1 MDRIMGNFR
10 IVSEISYSGQHINVP
25 NDAIDVTV
33 QPLAGYGATR
43 VTYLQRLTE
52 VPFQG
57 ERDSERYIY

>member
-10 IVSEISYSGQHINVP
+10 IVSEISYSGQQINVP
-25 NDAIDVTV
+25 DDAIDVTV

-52 VPFQG
+52 VPFQSD
-57 ERDSERYIY
+57 RDSERYIY